1 MGQVLQFKLR
11 PVSPK
16 TNEDALDLVS
26 AVDFAI
32 RDLRDIL
39 PHLPQGPIRDQ
50 AEACRTMLEDAL
62 DAAC

>member
-1 MGQVLQFKLR
+1 MGQVVQFKLR
-11 PVSPK
+11 QVAVKPD
-16 TNEDALDLVS
+16 EDVIDLVS

-39 PHLPQGPIRDQ
+39 PHIPQGPIREQ
-50 AEACRTMLEDAL
+50 AEACRTMLQDAL

>member
-1 MGQVLQFKLR
+1 MGQVVQFKLR
-11 PVSPK
+11 QGAAKPD
-16 TNEDALDLVS
+16 EDVIDLVS

-39 PHLPQGPIRDQ
+39 PHIPQGPIREQ
-50 AEACRTMLEDAL
+50 AEACRTMLQDAL

>member
-1 MGQVLQFKLR
+1 MGQVVQFKLR
-11 PVSPK
+11 QVTVKPD
-16 TNEDALDLVS
+16 EDVIDLVS

-39 PHLPQGPIRDQ
+39 PHIPQGPIREQ
-50 AEACRTMLEDAL
+50 AEACRTMLQDAL

>member
-1 MGQVLQFKLR
+1 MGQVVQFKLR
-11 PVSPK
+11 QVAVKPD
-16 TNEDALDLVS
+16 EDVIDLVT

-39 PHLPQGPIRDQ
+39 PHIPQGPIREQ
-50 AEACRTMLEDAL
+50 AEACRTMLQDAL

>member
-1 MGQVLQFKLR
+1 MGQVVQFKLR
-11 PVSPK
+11 QVAVKPD
-16 TNEDALDLVS
+16 EDVIDLVS

-39 PHLPQGPIRDQ
+39 RHIPHGPIREQ
-50 AEACRTMLEDAL
+50 AEACRTMLQDAL

>member
-1 MGQVLQFKLR
+1 MGQVVQFKLR
-11 PVSPK
+11 QVVAKPD
-16 TNEDALDLVS
+16 EDVIDLVS

-39 PHLPQGPIRDQ
+39 PHIPQGPFREQ
-50 AEACRTMLEDAL
+50 AEACRTMLQDAL

>member
-1 MGQVLQFKLR
+1 MGQVVQFKLR
-11 PVSPK
+11 QVVAKPD
-16 TNEDALDLVS
+16 EDVIDLVS

-39 PHLPQGPIRDQ
+39 PHIPQGPFREQ
-50 AEACRTMLEDAL
+50 AAASRTMLQDAL

>member
-1 MGQVLQFKLR
+1 MGQVVQFKLR
-11 PVSPK
+11 QVAAKPD
-16 TNEDALDLVS
+16 EDVIDLVS

-39 PHLPQGPIRDQ
+39 PHIPQGPIREQ
-50 AEACRTMLEDAL
+50 AEACRTMLQDAL